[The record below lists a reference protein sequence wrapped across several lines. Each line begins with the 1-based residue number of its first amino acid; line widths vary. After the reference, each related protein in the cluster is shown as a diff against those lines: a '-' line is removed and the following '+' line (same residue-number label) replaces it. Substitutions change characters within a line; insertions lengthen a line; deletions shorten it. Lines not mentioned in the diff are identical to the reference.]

1 MSKRRGLGRG
11 LGALIPTDQDEE
23 TTPKSSG
30 IQTVKVEQIQPNPHQ
45 PRTLME
51 ETKLNEL
58 AGKPLPESFGQVIT
72 PMGEYDAPLL
82 ASPRKWAFR

>member
-58 AGKPLPESFGQVIT
+58 AGKPLPESFGQLTAFPPPDIARVS
-72 PMGEYDAPLL
+72 PLP
-82 ASPRKWAFR
+82 AAKP